1 MNEENKNG
9 TDATSKIAEE
19 QMNKTMQKGAKKTGK
34 MAMKALK
41 KGAKMIMKAVFS
53 AIKSLV
59 VAALPYILIAI
70 LIFSLFTIIFDTVF
84 ESRGKEQ
91 GYQMEDKEH
100 DNALVKTIK
109 GFWEA
114 MNLSPGNKVIKA
126 FYTYFSDR
134 SYYITVGDEKKL
146 YTADDPI
153 IKQKNIK
160 DKFEREKM
168 FYLSPN
174 TLWTLDEF
182 LFDNKFRYPEQFLKP
197 VYHDPETMESKPLT
211 DDKGRL
217 VAESNSYDKDGNL
230 IKDKKERAVW
240 DYGFAPILHYQEYEE
255 QKEGRGKVLYQ
266 DTWDEEKQQ
275 VVQKQNLPEGQQA
288 EHKKEVE
295 GYPKKTWMIDKV
307 ASPAGNIT
315 NKITNEWKDTGE
327 KYEEKI
333 PFKQKVKKWKMVKK
347 TRIKTDDKGLPLF
360 KGTDGKETNIPSL
373 TPVTES
379 YEEKEWYEEEVTMFK
394 YAEGTMWE
402 QAPTYDGEP
411 DTSGVTGNRYF
422 RDYVENFESQ
432 VPTDAR
438 FAFDVRSRTNKDIKE
453 LESLLKQHEDKEKQ
467 AQQGGG
473 QVDMGEFK
481 LGEGADSENYKK
493 SLQYIEIFKKYGEMF
508 GVDPYLLVAK
518 ASQES
523 GGDHE
528 GSLPGGRGYNGAAV
542 GLMQVEK
549 PGEVIKGVTAFN
561 FQTKQE
567 ETMNISGP
575 GDVTD
580 VDANIK
586 AGTMEFASRLKGNFY
601 NVLLSIQAYNYG
613 PGGTNAIVDLYA
625 QETGKT
631 SDEIRKNTGDTGW
644 MKFRDEVHN
653 NPSKYFKW
661 SGSTYGDAK
670 YIEHVLR
677 YYASP
682 ESKAPWVMKE
692 DGTKVMADGNL
703 EVGSASGLE
712 VKGGGGDFGFSSL
725 IKGIF
730 DKLKEHWNELFPDK
744 PKHDPLKQV
753 ESDAVHYK
761 NLIPENR
768 SQDVINMMFVMEE
781 KKYLSEFDEMTDE
794 IWKEKY
800 AQLFKN
806 PLGSA
811 WGGKKDDKKLDVG
824 KLFPDGFDKPIDIEP
839 ATIVKQFGLVK
850 KEETQEFHKGVD
862 ILAPQGTEVKSVSD
876 GIVVGLSEHEGGV
889 HGKFVEIRY
898 KNTTVI
904 YGNLGSVDVKK
915 GKEIKKGE
923 KIGTAGGTTE
933 EGEVVHFELYTEK
946 TKAPIDPSSLFD
958 TTGTQGNGDGTS
970 TPGGSG
976 PMSIEGSQK
985 AQEIYGYLK
994 EFIGSWY
1001 AWGGT
1006 TPPKKLSNG
1015 EWEPAKKTG
1024 AWIGGYPVEYPGF
1037 DCSGFMQYGYKKAGV
1052 NIARTA
1058 REQQAWAT
1066 NIAKDQAQ
1074 PGDLVFWGQPAHHVG
1089 MYIGN
1094 NEYIHAPQSNDRIK
1108 VSKIN
1113 NWGSVTSVG
1122 RALK

>member
-41 KGAKMIMKAVFS
+41 KGAKMILKAVFG
-53 AIKSLV
+53 ALKSLV
-59 VAALPYILIAI
+59 IAILPYLLIAI
-70 LIFSLFTIIFDTVF
+70 LIFYLFTVIFDTIF

-91 GYQMEDKEH
+91 GYQMEDEKH
-100 DNALVKTIK
+100 DNKLKKNKQGQWQAI
-109 GFWEA
+109 
-114 MNLSPGNKVIKA
+114 NLSPGNKVVKA

-146 YTADDPI
+146 YTAEDPE
-153 IKQKNIK
+153 IKSRNIK
-160 DKFEREKM
+160 DKNDREKM

-174 TLWTLDEF
+174 MLWTLDEF
-182 LFDNKFRYPEQFLKP
+182 LFENKFRFPEQFLKP
-197 VYHDPETMESKPLT
+197 VYHDPETLEAKPLT
-211 DDKGRL
+211 DDKGLL
-217 VAESNSYDKDGNL
+217 VAESNSYDTKDVR
-230 IKDKKERAVW
+230 IADKKEKGVW

-255 QKEGRGKVLYQ
+255 QKEGRGKVLYE
-266 DTWDEEKQQ
+266 DVWDEEKQQ
-275 VVQKQNLPEGQQA
+275 VVQKQNIAEDKQE
-288 EHKKEVE
+288 EHKKAVE
-295 GYPKKTWMIDKV
+295 GFPKKTWMIDKV
-307 ASPAGNIT
+307 ASPAGNIS

-327 KYEEKI
+327 RYEEKI
-333 PFKQKVKKWKMVKK
+333 SFKQKVKKWKMVTK
-347 TRIKTDDKGLPLF
+347 TRAKTNGVGLPLF
-360 KGTDGKETNIPSL
+360 KEANGSETIVPNSQPI
-373 TPVTES
+373 TET
-379 YEEKEWYEEEVTMFK
+379 YEEKEWYEEEVTMFR

-402 QAPTYDGEP
+402 QTPEYDGEP

-422 RDYVENFESQ
+422 KDYLQNFKSRVPIDAAIGFNVE
-432 VPTDAR
+432 T
-438 FAFDVRSRTNKDIKE
+438 RTNKDIKE
-453 LESLLKQHEDKEKQ
+453 LEALLKEHDEKDAQ

-561 FQTKQE
+561 FQTKKE

-625 QETGKT
+625 KETGKT
-631 SDEIRKNTGDTGW
+631 SDEIRQNTGDTGW

-712 VKGGGGDFGFSSL
+712 VKGGGGDFGFGAL
-725 IKGIF
+725 IKNIF
-730 DKLKEHWNELFPDK
+730 GKLKEFWGTLFPDK
-744 PKHDPLKQV
+744 PLHDPMKPI
-753 ESDAVHYK
+753 EAGIMYK
-761 NLIPENR
+761 NQIRENR

-781 KKYLSEFDEMTDE
+781 QKYLSEFDDMTDE
-794 IWKEKY
+794 MWKERFS
-800 AQLFKN
+800 QLFKN
-806 PLGSA
+806 PLGTS
-811 WGGKKDDKKLDVG
+811 WGGKKNGLDVN
-824 KLFPDGFDKPIDIEP
+824 KVFPDGFSKPVDIDP
-839 ATIVKQFGLVK
+839 PTIVKPFGLVP
-850 KEETQEFHKGVD
+850 EGESKGLHQAID
-862 ILAPQGTEVKSVSD
+862 ILTPSGTEIKSVSD
-876 GIVVGLSEHEGGV
+876 KGKVINISNAEGGYL
-889 HGKFVEIRY
+889 GKMVEVQY
-898 KNTTVI
+898 KNAIVI
-904 YGNLGSVDVKK
+904 YGNLGTVDVKE
-915 GKEIKKGE
+915 GQEIKKGD

-933 EGEVVHFELYTEK
+933 SGEVMHLEVVYKGQRVDATPFVTGE
-946 TKAPIDPSSLFD
+946 
-958 TTGTQGNGDGTS
+958 GTQSGGGNGTS
-970 TPGGSG
+970 TPGGGG

-1006 TPPKKLSNG
+1006 TPPKKLANG
-1015 EWEPAKKTG
+1015 EWEPARKTG

-1052 NIARTA
+1052 NIPRTA

-1074 PGDLVFWGQPAHHVG
+1074 PGDLVFWGKPAHHVG